1 MREGEKEERMSV
13 IRTVALPIGL
23 GLGFG
28 LTLEYG
34 FNVPFYIA
42 LPAGGALYLF
52 SGAHGKT

>member
-1 MREGEKEERMSV
+1 MSV

-42 LPAGGALYLF
+42 LPAGGALTYFLARMARRGDPF
-52 SGAHGKT
+52 